1 MIQTQIWTTPK
12 PSKEDVFERAL
23 DALLELTQLP
33 YVGCFIEMVLKM
45 TYEERTL
52 LHAASC
58 YSKKRGWKLFDL
70 LFGDHVLALND
81 LASTFK
87 VYLYTI
93 QETSIHML
101 NARRLWFQLFVS
113 IRHQSRRP
121 ELTMVIG
128 ANQR

>member
-1 MIQTQIWTTPK
+1 MTQTQLWTTPK

-33 YVGCFIEMVLKM
+33 YVGVFIMMILEM
-45 TYEERTL
+45 TYEDCTL

-70 LFGDHVLALND
+70 LFGDHALALSD
-81 LASTFK
+81 LASTFE

-101 NARRLWFQLFVS
+101 TARKLWLHLFVRLQHQNRRLK
-113 IRHQSRRP
+113 
-121 ELTMVIG
+121 LTPVTE
-128 ANQR
+128 AYQC